1 MCLSCENALIS
12 AQHIPRLKG
21 LLFWLVG
28 RWESLDVEEWWT
40 RYGFTWLALTQHIR
54 PKFTPAEW
62 DSAEEDGDVAELL
75 TLLDGPK
82 E

>member
-1 MCLSCENALIS
+1 MGESRRRGVVDALRI
-12 AQHIPRLKG
+12 H
-21 LLFWLVG
+21 
-28 RWESLDVEEWWT
+28 
-40 RYGFTWLALTQHIR
+40 LAFAPTQHIR

-62 DSAEEDGDVAELL
+62 DLAEEDGDVAELL